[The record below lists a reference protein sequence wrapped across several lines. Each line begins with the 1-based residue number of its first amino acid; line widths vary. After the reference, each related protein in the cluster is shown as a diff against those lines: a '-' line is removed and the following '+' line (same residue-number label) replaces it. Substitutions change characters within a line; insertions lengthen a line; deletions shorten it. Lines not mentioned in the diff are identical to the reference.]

1 MNSRLQS
8 NLNTAINNSLK
19 ALAASSARNFLTL
32 DKALGSQPLAWTNQ
46 LSTDLEQV
54 WEEYKALLDESVRE
68 EKTLDMR
75 QVTTALEKILT
86 TAFCLQIVTRSASPR
101 VQVVQN

>member
-1 MNSRLQS
+1 MDSRLQS

-32 DKALGSQPLAWTNQ
+32 DKALGSQPPNQ